1 MLESTMTNTIVYS
14 KDNCPQCDKL
24 KKELDRDGIEYVE
37 LLLGRDITRE
47 EFMRQFPHVRSMPHV
62 LIA

>member
-1 MLESTMTNTIVYS
+1 MLESTMTKTIVYS

>member
-1 MLESTMTNTIVYS
+1 MLESTMMKTIVYS